1 MINNVSISYPYS
13 LTHINKFNKCSII
26 TVALMAGFLNMSQ
39 VVYGVNISLA
49 DLFFILVLMFLVF
62 KNELV
67 FPSVPMLFFLILSV
81 TVLTTASFFVPAK
94 FPYVADFMSIY
105 VNYIKIIVVFL
116 YFIVGYNLARL
127 NMAEF
132 VLKWYALFSL
142 LIGVVSV
149 IFLVFN
155 INFLSKW
162 LMFDNVRLKGLMNDP
177 NYFSIIQ
184 VSAIAYFSRTTEI
197 QNVYRMV
204 ALFFLTLSVLASGSK
219 TGTVILIV
227 YAVFRMLEYFTVFR
241 NKKGLVMFGFSGLLL
256 LAISLV
262 LNTSHILNAIANFAP
277 AFSRIET
284 LFIDFNSAISEGG
297 SGRDKAWEN
306 AVEIIKISPIIGI
319 GVGTYGDVANI
330 LFGDRTIAH
339 NTYLQLCVEW
349 GVPLS
354 ILCFIYIFNLIS
366 KITFSSKLK
375 LSNYYVF
382 RDIIIIFLIGSLSIS
397 LNNARMFWLFLG
409 VTLLIIKN
417 NREVLKNWKQ
427 KSL

>member
-1 MINNVSISYPYS
+1 
-13 LTHINKFNKCSII
+13 
-26 TVALMAGFLNMSQ
+26 
-39 VVYGVNISLA
+39 
-49 DLFFILVLMFLVF
+49 
-62 KNELV
+62 
-67 FPSVPMLFFLILSV
+67 
-81 TVLTTASFFVPAK
+81 
-94 FPYVADFMSIY
+94 
-105 VNYIKIIVVFL
+105 
-116 YFIVGYNLARL
+116 
-127 NMAEF
+127 MAEF

-142 LIGVVSV
+142 LIGVVSI
-149 IFLVFN
+149 IFLFFN

-162 LMFDNVRLKGLMNDP
+162 LMFGNVRLKGLMNDP

-197 QNVYRMV
+197 QNVYRMA

-262 LNTSHILNAIANFAP
+262 LNTSHILNAIANFTP

-284 LFIDFNSAISEGG
+284 LFIDFNTAISEGG
-297 SGRDKAWEN
+297 SGRDKAWGN

-319 GVGTYGDVANI
+319 GVGTYRDVANI

-427 KSL
+427 KSLS